1 MRTES
6 AADTISV
13 FLLDDHEIVRR
24 GVADL
29 LESDPGRSSA
39 EPGRPAEAGAA
50 VGERLDH
57 RRAVVSPGPL
67 LEVAQA
73 AARALE
79 VDPVSVVDDLENGL
93 VGDVE
98 ADRHVGAAGLASR
111 VALALAD
118 DGLHV
123 GGELAVDQAVDGAGH
138 AHRRYQGPGGLDD
151 D

>member
-79 VDPVSVVDDLENGL
+79 VDPVSVVDDLASWTATAA
-93 VGDVE
+93 E
-98 ADRHVGAAGLASR
+98 AQPDAAAGRA
-111 VALALAD
+111 
-118 DGLHV
+118 
-123 GGELAVDQAVDGAGH
+123 
-138 AHRRYQGPGGLDD
+138 
-151 D
+151 

>member
-29 LESDPGRSSA
+29 LESAPGRSSA

-50 VGERLDH
+50 VGERPDH
-57 RRAVVSPGPL
+57 RPAVVSPGPL

-73 AARALE
+73 AARAPQGGPRAL
-79 VDPVSVVDDLENGL
+79 VSDLASWTATAA
-93 VGDVE
+93 E
-98 ADRHVGAAGLASR
+98 AQPDAAAGRA
-111 VALALAD
+111 
-118 DGLHV
+118 
-123 GGELAVDQAVDGAGH
+123 
-138 AHRRYQGPGGLDD
+138 
-151 D
+151 